1 MSIDNEKQLDKDL
14 QDLQDLK
21 VQVAI
26 LSEKVTVLTKTMELS
41 VADFKSNFVTK
52 SEFNPIQKVVYGLVS
67 TILITVIAGI
77 MALLIKN

>member
-1 MSIDNEKQLDKDL
+1 MALDEKQIDKDL
-14 QDLQDLK
+14 QDLK
-21 VQVAI
+21 IQVA
-26 LSEKVTVLTKTMELS
+26 LLNEKMTVLTKTLEVSIIEMR
-41 VADFKSNFVTK
+41 ATYVTK

>member
-1 MSIDNEKQLDKDL
+1 MSTEENKQLDKDI
-14 QDLQDLK
+14 QDLK
-21 VQVAI
+21 VQVA
-26 LSEKVTVLTKTMELS
+26 LLNEKVTVLTKTFEVNMVEM
-41 VADFKSNFVTK
+41 KNNYVTK

>member
-1 MSIDNEKQLDKDL
+1 MALDEKQIDK
-14 QDLQDLK
+14 DLQDLK

-26 LSEKVTVLTKTMELS
+26 LNEKMTVLTKTLELS
-41 VADFKSNFVTK
+41 IVEMKATYVTK

-77 MALLIKN
+77 MALVLRK

>member
-1 MSIDNEKQLDKDL
+1 MSTEDKQLDK
-14 QDLQDLK
+14 DLQDLK

-26 LSEKVTVLTKTMELS
+26 LSEKVTVLTKTFEVTMLEM
-41 VADFKSNFVTK
+41 KTNYVTK

>member
-1 MSIDNEKQLDKDL
+1 MALDEKQIDK
-14 QDLQDLK
+14 DLQDLK
-21 VQVAI
+21 VQVA
-26 LSEKVTVLTKTMELS
+26 LLNEKMSVLTKTLEISIAEMK
-41 VADFKSNFVTK
+41 ANYVTK

>member
-1 MSIDNEKQLDKDL
+1 MALDEKQIDKDL
-14 QDLQDLK
+14 QDLK
-21 VQVAI
+21 IQVAL
-26 LSEKVTVLTKTMELS
+26 LSEKITVLTKTFEANSLEM
-41 VADFKSNFVTK
+41 KNNYVTK